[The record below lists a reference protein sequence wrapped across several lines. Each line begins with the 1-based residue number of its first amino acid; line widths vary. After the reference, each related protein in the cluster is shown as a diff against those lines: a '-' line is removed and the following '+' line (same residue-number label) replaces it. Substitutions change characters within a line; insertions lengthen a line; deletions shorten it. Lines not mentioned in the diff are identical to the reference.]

1 MGIFLGVARGLAF
14 VYLVSTAGIALA
26 CDQLPAGEPLWIR
39 LSAPVS
45 TYSAHVGDPVHAV
58 LTQDVVCGGE
68 VVLPMGTPI
77 DGVVRSKRKVG
88 LGIRHETATL
98 ELNFNSASLSSGVT
112 VELETRVAEVENARE
127 QVKSGVIHGVLSSDT
142 FQGHVNS
149 RLIHLPTWNPYS
161 DLGLIIYKATF
172 PIFPEPEIYFPA
184 GTDIRLET
192 KTPVSSLPATTDSAP
207 YEPSLAATEGSYEL
221 DHLVQ
226 HLPRRT
232 TTKKSV
238 DADLINLV
246 FLGSQQQVQAAF
258 LEAGWHNSDPVSKRS
273 FAKNL
278 YALLNNSGY
287 AQEPMMTFMLEG
299 KPEDMNWQKSLNSY
313 GRRDHLRIWQWP
325 SEQSSESVWVSSST
339 HDTGAVLSIKYKG
352 FVHHIAPDID
362 DERSK
367 VIRDLNFAGCVKSVS
382 YVSRSGMSS
391 ITQNATGDSMR
402 TDGSIAVIAVQDCR
416 PANHELNSN
425 SSGGKF
431 RPGNYAFRYVRRQI
445 LTFRNDIWRANIIW
459 GAYDVGRMT
468 VMALRHPAPLQ
479 PLNDHQLTILPVV
492 AQSKDAAPALGYSGF
507 NSIATKSDPRIWD
520 Q

>member
-1 MGIFLGVARGLAF
+1 MRIPLDIVRGLAF
-14 VYLVSTAGIALA
+14 LYVVSTAGIALA

-39 LSAPVS
+39 LSAPVT

-58 LTQDVVCGGE
+58 LTQDVVCDGD
-68 VVLPMGTPI
+68 VLIPMGTPI
-77 DGVVRSKRKVG
+77 DGVVLSKRKVG
-88 LGIRHETATL
+88 LGIRHETAAL
-98 ELNFNSASLSSGVT
+98 ELDFNLASLPSGTT

-127 QVKSGVIHGVLSSDT
+127 QVKNGVIQGVLSSDT
-142 FQGHVNS
+142 FQGRVNS

-192 KTPVSSLPATTDSAP
+192 KAPLSAP
-207 YEPSLAATEGSYEL
+207 PAADSTIYEPSLAATEGSYEL
-221 DHLVQ
+221 DRLVDQ
-226 HLPRRT
+226 LPRRT

-258 LEAGWHNSDPVSKRS
+258 QEAGWQNSDPVSKRS

-287 AQEPMMTFMLEG
+287 AKEPMMTFMLDG
-299 KPEDMNWQKSLNSY
+299 RPQDMNWQKGLNSY

-325 SEQSSESVWVSSST
+325 SESRESVWVSSST

-362 DERSK
+362 NERSK

-391 ITQNATGDSMR
+391 ITMNATGDAMR
-402 TDGSIAVIAVQDCR
+402 TDGSIAVIALQDCR
-416 PANHELNSN
+416 PVNHELNSN
-425 SSGGKF
+425 SNGGKF
-431 RPGNYAFRYVRRQI
+431 KPGNYAFRYVRRQI

-479 PLNDHQLTILPVV
+479 PLTDQHLTILPVV
-492 AQSKDAAPALGYSGF
+492 AQSKDAAPSLGYSGF